1 MHFSDVLL
9 IGIALSM
16 DACAL
21 TFSNCTVY
29 NKSLNKKKEWSMP
42 IAFAI
47 FQGIMPLIG
56 YFLGYLL
63 TKHIYLSAIGEY
75 LVAGVFYVLAIK
87 IVIDILKSRKKEE
100 KETANEF
107 TFKLLL
113 IQAVATSIDAF
124 FVGITMSL
132 SLTFNVFLACS
143 IIALTTFGLVA
154 VCLLLGKYIGKVL
167 GKYAE
172 WAGALILFLLAT
184 KNLLTAL
191 L

>member
-1 MHFSDVLL
+1 MHFSEVLL

-29 NKSLNKKKEWSMP
+29 NKTLNKKKEWNMP

-56 YFLGYLL
+56 YLLGYVLKQHL
-63 TKHIYLSAIGEY
+63 YLSTIGEY
-75 LVAGVFYVLAIK
+75 LVAAVFYVLSIK
-87 IVIDILKSRKKEE
+87 IVIDILKNKNKEE
-100 KETANEF
+100 KEATNEF
-107 TFKLLL
+107 TLKLLL

-132 SLTFNVFLACS
+132 SLTFNVFIACS
-143 IIALTTFGLVA
+143 IIALTTFVLVA
-154 VCLLLGKYIGKVL
+154 ICLLLGKYIGKIL